1 MSALARAARV
11 EARKL
16 LSSRALP
23 ALAACAALLAALT
36 MSSPAEFPGGPL
48 LMTAGPDPSRIG
60 GAIGF
65 IGNVADPAAPGL
77 SAVRTSLVYTVLA
90 SIYFSPFSPTY
101 FRQSRQRGC
110 AGFAYADAPLSAS
123 RLPPPSRPHR
133 RWIRPSGGTTVPLS

>member
-1 MSALARAARV
+1 MSAPLRAARV

-65 IGNVADPAAPGL
+65 IGNVVDPAAPGL
-77 SAVRTSLVYTVLA
+77 SAVRST
-90 SIYFSPFSPTY
+90 FSSSTFS
-101 FRQSRQRGC
+101 
-110 AGFAYADAPLSAS
+110 AYGSFS
-123 RLPPPSRPHR
+123 EPSTC
-133 RWIRPSGGTTVPLS
+133 STG

>member
-1 MSALARAARV
+1 MSAPLRAARV

-60 GAIGF
+60 G
-65 IGNVADPAAPGL
+65 VYSVTSKSTKTAA
-77 SAVRTSLVYTVLA
+77 
-90 SIYFSPFSPTY
+90 
-101 FRQSRQRGC
+101 
-110 AGFAYADAPLSAS
+110 
-123 RLPPPSRPHR
+123 
-133 RWIRPSGGTTVPLS
+133 